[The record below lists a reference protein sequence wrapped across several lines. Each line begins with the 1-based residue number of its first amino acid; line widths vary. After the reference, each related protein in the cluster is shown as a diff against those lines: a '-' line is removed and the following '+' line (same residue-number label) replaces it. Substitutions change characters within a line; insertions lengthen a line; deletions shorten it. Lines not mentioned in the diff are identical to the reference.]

1 MTVRNLGLLAALLLA
16 ASAQAPLAQAQ
27 DSDTRQVEGGGYQ
40 KSAAGVDYSAQCLQ
54 NGLRCTLVYGDA
66 SAKAEPASNTSNT
79 TSSSSPQREPLTIPR
94 EAVISGP
101 LAVVIV
107 FVGLILAVAAW
118 LHFGNSG
125 VLLSSAPRDIKRRH
139 GEAPESW
146 RTSAAEGEEKPS
158 DFLQRIAAMADRR
171 QALVLLL
178 RHCLLH
184 AADITGTRLYRSDT
198 ERAVFARLPETMP
211 DRDRLENLLAA
222 VELVHYG
229 GRTVTDSHFG
239 VILGAARNVLSVGRL
254 AHA

>member
-16 ASAQAPLAQAQ
+16 ASAPVPPAQAQ
-27 DSDTRQVEGGGYQ
+27 DSNTRQVEGGEHQ
-40 KSAAGVDYSAQCLQ
+40 MSAAGVEYSAQCRQ

-66 SAKAEPASNTSNT
+66 AAKAEPASNT
-79 TSSSSPQREPLTIPR
+79 TSSSPPQREPLMIPR
-94 EAVISGP
+94 EPVISGP

-107 FVGLILAVAAW
+107 FVGLILAVALW

-125 VLLSSAPRDIKRRH
+125 VLLSSAPRDIKRQ
-139 GEAPESW
+139 GEAPQSW
-146 RTSAAEGEEKPS
+146 RTSAAEAEERPS

-184 AADITGTRLYRSDT
+184 AADVTGTRLFRSDT

-222 VELVHYG
+222 VELAHYG

-254 AHA
+254 ANA

>member
-16 ASAQAPLAQAQ
+16 ASAPVPPAQAQ
-27 DSDTRQVEGGGYQ
+27 DSDTRQVEGGEYQ
-40 KSAAGVDYSAQCLQ
+40 KSAAAVDYSAQCRQ

-66 SAKAEPASNTSNT
+66 PAKAEPASNT

-101 LAVVIV
+101 LAVAIV

-118 LHFGNSG
+118 LRFGNNG

-146 RTSAAEGEEKPS
+146 RTSVAEAEEKPT

-184 AADITGTRLYRSDT
+184 AADITGTRLFRSDT

-211 DRDRLENLLAA
+211 DRDRLENLLTA

-229 GRTVTDSHFG
+229 GRPLTESHFD

-254 AHA
+254 ANA